1 MNTRRTPATDLTRR
15 SLLAGAAATIGGGV
29 AAHVVGSSPAHAAP
43 ASAQSP
49 SYLVGCGIADMTGA
63 IAGQGMM
70 GYSDADQVAD
80 GLLQRCWARAYIV
93 VDRATGARVV
103 FVTSDIACLFQ
114 SHHMELMR
122 LLGKRFG
129 SLYTERNVN
138 LNATHTH
145 ASCGGTAWD
154 FAYSLAAYGF
164 KKNSFDAELHGIYT
178 AIVRAHDNLAPGTI
192 SIGRDELHNASANRS
207 RVAFDRNPA
216 SDRRHFPNAIDPA
229 VTVLR
234 LRQGSRD
241 VGAICWF
248 STHGTSLTDANTL
261 IAGDNKGYASN
272 RWETDEPGI
281 VAAFPQTNS
290 GDMTP
295 NLNLIKMHPSGPTDD
310 HRLNCSI
317 IGERQYRAGRA
328 AFDSARPMTRGGV
341 DAIVRYVDMSSV
353 RIDGVYTPE
362 CRPARTTPAMMGAAA
377 AATSMEDNNKS
388 QLSFLTEGMT
398 NPLVSAFGGDRR
410 PPVSPWIHDMQA
422 PKLIVFPLGLM
433 PPAPWIP
440 QVVPLQILRIG
451 ELVLVAVPAEVTIVA
466 GLRLRSTVADA
477 MRVGMDNVLVQ
488 GYSNAYTQYVT
499 TPEEYDTQ
507 QYEGGET
514 QFGRWTLSAYL
525 QEFDTLAGAM
535 AAGRT
540 VTRGPAPLDKSSF
553 QPDLLPPVPPDRPVA
568 GHAYGDVLVAPKDSY
583 HPGETVVAE
592 FVGAHP
598 NNDFRTGRTYLEVQK
613 LSGTQW
619 STVATDNDWSTEL
632 RWRRPSGGPDASVI
646 TIRWTI
652 PDGTTGRFRIVY
664 HGDSRSSSGRTRS
677 FTGSTDA
684 YRVVHR

>member
-1 MNTRRTPATDLTRR
+1 MDVTRRQ
-15 SLLAGAAATIGGGV
+15 LLAGAAATVGGAA
-29 AAHVVGSSPAHAAP
+29 AAHFTGTAAAGAAP
-43 ASAQSP
+43 TAPDGAGF
-49 SYLVGCGIADMTGA
+49 LVGCGIADMTGA

-70 GYSDADQVAD
+70 GYSDADQIAD

-93 VDRATGARVV
+93 VDRATGHRVV

-122 LLGKRFG
+122 LLHKRFG
-129 SLYTERNVN
+129 SMYTERNVN

-164 KKNSFDAELHGIYT
+164 KKNSFDAELRGIFD
-178 AIVRAHDNLAPGTI
+178 AIVRAHESLAPGTV

-207 RVAFDRNPA
+207 RVAFERNPA
-216 SDRRHFPNAIDPA
+216 SERKHFPTAIDPA

-234 LRQGSRD
+234 LRQGTRD

-248 STHGTSLTDANTL
+248 STHGTSLTDVNTL
-261 IAGDNKGYASN
+261 IAGDNKGYASY

-295 NLNLIKMHPSGPTDD
+295 NLNLIKMHPTGPTGN
-310 HRLNCSI
+310 HRLNCAI
-317 IGERQYRAGRA
+317 IGERQYRSGRS
-328 AFDSARPMTRGGV
+328 AFDAARPMTRTGV

-353 RIDGVYTPE
+353 RIDGAYTPE
-362 CRPARTTPAMMGAAA
+362 GRPASTTPAMMGAAA

-388 QLSFLTEGMT
+388 QLGFLKEGIT
-398 NPLVSAFGGDRR
+398 NPLISAFGGDRV
-410 PPVSPWIHDMQA
+410 PPVSPWVRDMQA
-422 PKLIVFPLGLM
+422 PKLIAFPLGLM

-440 QVVPLQILRIG
+440 QVVPLQIMRIG

-466 GLRLRSTVADA
+466 GLRLRTIVADA
-477 MRVGMDNVLVQ
+477 MRVSMDNVLVQ

-514 QFGRWTLSAYL
+514 QFGRWTLSAYM
-525 QEFDTLAGAM
+525 QEFDALAGAM
-535 AAGRT
+535 AAGKA
-540 VTRGPAPLDKSSF
+540 VPRGPAPLDKSSF
-553 QPDLLPPVPPDRPVA
+553 QPDLLPPVPPDRAIP
-568 GHAYGDVLVAPKDSY
+568 GHRFGDVLRAPRATY
-583 HPGETVVAE
+583 RPGDTVVAE

-598 NNDFRTGRTYLEVQK
+598 NNDFHTGGTYLEIQRRD
-613 LSGTQW
+613 GARW
-619 STVATDNDWSTEL
+619 STIADDNDWSTEL
-632 RWRRPSGGPDASVI
+632 RWRRPAGSTDTSVI
-646 TIRWTI
+646 TVRWTI
-652 PDGTTGRFRIVY
+652 PSGTVGSFRVIY
-664 HGDSRSSSGRTRS
+664 HGDSHDATGRLRS
-677 FTGSTDA
+677 FSGTTDPFLVA
-684 YRVVHR
+684 AS